1 MRVRKLPPGTQEG
14 LLQQALEKHAKVK
27 RVEVFADIGEA
38 DVELENAA
46 VSSKITIQLRPCT
59 DDCCSL
65 TRKQASF
72 FFDPTQS
79 CSMVQHWRSSQ
90 KPRVDLRQLGPSL
103 LPRQMLGSSCR
114 VRPSPGHAPAWAASS
129 AGLSLVKPRL
139 PPRQLR
145 MLQRLLLMEV
155 EERAKMI
162 SGRCCWAASEYTQW
176 WWGGLGLQYISACLS
191 VPVLDRDVH
200 VLSACIAF
208 LSIYVCVL
216 GGLLRD

>member
-46 VSSKITIQLRPCT
+46 VSSKITTQLSPCT

-72 FFDPTQS
+72 SFDPTQS
-79 CSMVQHWRSSQ
+79 CSMAQHWRSSQ
-90 KPRVDLRQLGPSL
+90 KPRVDLQQPGPSPL
-103 LPRQMLGSSCR
+103 QRQMLGSSCR
-114 VRPSPGHAPAWAASS
+114 VRLSPGHAPAWAVNS
-129 AGLSLVKPRL
+129 AGSSLVKPQL
-139 PPRQLR
+139 LLGHLR
-145 MLQRLLLMEV
+145 MLQRLLVMEV
-155 EERAKMI
+155 EERARMI

-176 WWGGLGLQYISACLS
+176 WGAWTSILQCL
-191 VPVLDRDVH
+191 
-200 VLSACIAF
+200 F
-208 LSIYVCVL
+208 VCTSF
-216 GGLLRD
+216 GS